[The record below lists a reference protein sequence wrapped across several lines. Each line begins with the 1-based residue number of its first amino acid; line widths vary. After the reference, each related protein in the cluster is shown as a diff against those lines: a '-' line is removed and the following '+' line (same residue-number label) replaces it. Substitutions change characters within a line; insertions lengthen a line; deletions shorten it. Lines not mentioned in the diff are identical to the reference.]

1 MDDAR
6 YASWD
11 DFHRTGVEPELAPLP
26 PGASFGLDPDG
37 APVGFSPN
45 PARASDPTRP
55 ARRAS
60 GNDNNSNNKKIPKI
74 LAGWRVRF
82 AQPKLVASATPSA
95 RSSGAPTPRFARD
108 RGASPAP
115 PHDETAPT
123 PTPVASSAAAA
134 AAAAAP
140 DGAFTITGLPPF
152 VSNALHTLR
161 GMPVVRLSRE
171 VRTPGFRVG
180 VDGRQ
185 LCAIGE
191 LRIVACPDVAVG
203 YNGVLVGEHPEDA
216 VRVSLDVESGVSP
229 EGYFRTTAG
238 IHLEA
243 SVLSRRFPDRF
254 SAGVAV
260 AAVVDHASAETRD
273 DDRSRSR
280 GGSNPHAYPYPH
292 RSYRGSGGS
301 SSRRASLAR
310 ESGGSSSRLNLDRES
325 GAPSS
330 RDRDRDRSGSASGS
344 NRRRPPP
351 QHSRPPLAAR
361 REDVWWAR
369 VRLWRG
375 VYLRVSSE
383 CRATSDGRL
392 AFAAPTWELA
402 AEADPTQSDPAR
414 DHWSFHARGT
424 AAAEA
429 RERRK
434 ARTRTRT
441 RNASGLE
448 FEPADDDDDDLRD
461 READEAHVRDRLERE
476 FRSPEEVARRRV
488 ESDRAARRE
497 ERRARRDEEA
507 RERAAFRERARRE
520 DAERRARVRERR
532 AERTVLARERVAERR
547 EMAARRRR
555 EREEAREER
564 IREREAREEERE
576 MIREAEE
583 ERKAFEREEARRA
596 KEEAEKG
603 AGEEDAIER
612 DAGGAGP
619 KANRRDDIGKDADE
633 NKKKKKKRVGADDEK
648 KVGAD
653 DEKKEG
659 AVESV
664 EPAVASE
671 TAATRL
677 EAADPGPTGPSA
689 EASNV
694 NDPSGSSTTGTASET
709 ADASSSASSTSAS
722 VSSAS
727 ASASASAGPP
737 LSRDERLRRADR
749 ARFDAARAAA
759 AAAAREEAEAKREAD
774 RVAAETAARNERA
787 REETRRRA
795 EQELKD
801 IAAAAEARAK
811 AAAREA
817 KAAKRR
823 EAAEARRAA
832 LDARDARRREEE
844 EKRAW
849 AKAEAE
855 ARARA
860 EAEARRARDA
870 AAAEERRVENE
881 ARRAEFARA
890 RAERLA
896 AFEEERERKDR
907 AAAEEREARAAA
919 RAAEED
925 AARAA
930 SARAAAASSA
940 AFPPRSSEASSDAS
954 PRIRGHRTTV
964 ALVPGHWIDPGE
976 ESGAPGER
984 ALNLVIANRA
994 HRLLDARGW
1003 TVLRPDLASPPLSWD
1018 EYVAWVRAQTRGGV
1032 AVLEVHGQGEG
1043 ASMEGRVTGVI
1054 AQRESALGDA
1064 LAVRFGVF
1072 PMDWT
1077 ELAVPRLGGAVV
1089 ESFDATALERL
1100 PPEARTAAVDDIAKD
1115 IADAVESTRRGAE
1128 PPDGCSASGCP
1139 RA

>member
-6 YASWD
+6 YAWWD
-11 DFHRTGVEPELAPLP
+11 DFHRTGVDPDPASAP

-55 ARRAS
+55 ERRAS
-60 GNDNNSNNKKIPKI
+60 PPSSPGDDDNTNTKKIPKI
-74 LAGWRVRF
+74 LAGWRVRV
-82 AQPKLVASATPSA
+82 APQKLIASAVPSA
-95 RSSGAPTPRFARD
+95 RSTGARASRFARERD
-108 RGASPAP
+108 RGASERDRGAVSVSSQ
-115 PHDETAPT
+115 TA
-123 PTPVASSAAAA
+123 PTPVASAPAAAS
-134 AAAAAP
+134 
-140 DGAFTITGLPPF
+140 DGAFTITGLPSF
-152 VSNALHTLR
+152 VSNVLHTLS
-161 GMPVVRLSRE
+161 GMPVVRLTRE

-185 LCAIGE
+185 LCALGE

-216 VRVSLDVESGVSP
+216 VRVSLDVETGVSP
-229 EGYFRTTAG
+229 EGFFRTTAG
-238 IHLEA
+238 IHVTG
-243 SVLSRRFPDRF
+243 SVFPRRFPDVF

-260 AAVVDHASAETRD
+260 AGVVEHSAESRRD
-273 DDRSRSR
+273 DPSSNNRSRSR
-280 GGSNPHAYPYPH
+280 GGST
-292 RSYRGSGGS
+292 RGSGS
-301 SSRRASLAR
+301 SSRRSSVMR
-310 ESGGSSSRLNLDRES
+310 EPGGSLDRES
-325 GAPSS
+325 GTTSNRDRPGS
-330 RDRDRDRSGSASGS
+330 RDWPGFA
-344 NRRRPPP
+344 NRRRAPPP
-351 QHSRPPLAAR
+351 RSPLAAR

-369 VRLWRG
+369 ARLWRG

-392 AFAAPTWELA
+392 AFASPTWELA

-424 AAAEA
+424 AAADA
-429 RERRK
+429 RDRR
-434 ARTRTRT
+434 RQRR
-441 RNASGLE
+441 RSRASGLE
-448 FEPADDDDDDLRD
+448 FDLNDDHDLRD

-476 FRSPEEVARRRV
+476 FKSPEEVARRRV
-488 ESDRAARRE
+488 EEDRAARRE

-507 RERAAFRERARRE
+507 RERAAFREKARRE

-532 AERTVLARERVAERR
+532 AERMVLARERVAERR

-564 IREREAREEERE
+564 AREKEAKEDERE

-583 ERKAFEREEARRA
+583 ERKAFEREEARR
-596 KEEAEKG
+596 KEGGGKKDGGGKDGGEKDG
-603 AGEEDAIER
+603 GEYD
-612 DAGGAGP
+612 GGAAGS
-619 KANRRDDIGKDADE
+619 KANRRDDVGKDADE
-633 NKKKKKKRVGADDEK
+633 TTSKKTPTKTKTRTKKKTRTKTSKEK
-648 KVGAD
+648 NAKGT
-653 DEKKEG
+653 
-659 AVESV
+659 V
-664 EPAVASE
+664 EPAPGS
-671 TAATRL
+671 TRL
-677 EAADPGPTGPSA
+677 EAAGSDPGTRRPPA
-689 EASNV
+689 DANASNV
-694 NDPSGSSTTGTASET
+694 DEPSSSSTGTPSET
-709 ADASSSASSTSAS
+709 VDALSSASSTSVSASASSTSAS
-722 VSSAS
+722 SRAS
-727 ASASASAGPP
+727 ADPR
-737 LSRDERLRRADR
+737 SRL
-749 ARFDAARAAA
+749 DAARVAA
-759 AAAAREEAEAKREAD
+759 AAAAREEAATKREAD

-811 AAAREA
+811 AAAREV

-823 EAAEARRAA
+823 EAEEARRAA

-849 AKAEAE
+849 AKAEAK
-855 ARARA
+855 ARARVEA
-860 EAEARRARDA
+860 EARHARDAKVAEARRA
-870 AAAEERRVENE
+870 ET
-881 ARRAEFARA
+881 ARA

-907 AAAEEREARAAA
+907 AARVAAEERAAA
-919 RAAEED
+919 RVARVAEEE
-925 AARAA
+925 AA
-930 SARAAAASSA
+930 SASA
-940 AFPPRSSEASSDAS
+940 VDAS
-954 PRIRGHRTTV
+954 ASETSRIRGHRATV

-1003 TVLRPDLASPPLSWD
+1003 TVLRPDLASPPLSWE
-1018 EYVAWVRAQTRGGV
+1018 EYVAWVRAQSRGGV

-1054 AQRESALGDA
+1054 AQRESTLGDA

-1100 PPEARTAAVDDIAKD
+1100 PPEARTEAVDDIAKD
-1115 IADAVESTRRGAE
+1115 IAEAVDSTRRAAE
-1128 PPDGCSASGCP
+1128 PPVGCSASGCP

>member
-6 YASWD
+6 YAWWD
-11 DFHRTGVEPELAPLP
+11 DFHRTGVDPDPASAP

-55 ARRAS
+55 ERRAS
-60 GNDNNSNNKKIPKI
+60 PPSSPGDDDNTNTKKIPKI
-74 LAGWRVRF
+74 LAGWRVRV
-82 AQPKLVASATPSA
+82 APQKLIASAVPSA
-95 RSSGAPTPRFARD
+95 RSTGARASRFARERD
-108 RGASPAP
+108 RGASERDRGASER
-115 PHDETAPT
+115 DRGAVSVSSQTA
-123 PTPVASSAAAA
+123 PTPVASAP
-134 AAAAAP
+134 AAAP

-161 GMPVVRLSRE
+161 GMPVVRLTRE

-185 LCAIGE
+185 LCALGE

-216 VRVSLDVESGVSP
+216 VRVSLDVETGVSP
-229 EGYFRTTAG
+229 EGFFRTTAG
-238 IHLEA
+238 IHVTG
-243 SVLSRRFPDRF
+243 SVFPRRFPDVF

-260 AAVVDHASAETRD
+260 AGVVEHSAESRRD
-273 DDRSRSR
+273 DPSSNNRSRSR
-280 GGSNPHAYPYPH
+280 GGST
-292 RSYRGSGGS
+292 RGSAS
-301 SSRRASLAR
+301 SSRRSSVLR
-310 ESGGSSSRLNLDRES
+310 EPGGSLDRES
-325 GAPSS
+325 GTTSNRDRPGS
-330 RDRDRDRSGSASGS
+330 RDWPGFA
-344 NRRRPPP
+344 NRRRAPPP
-351 QHSRPPLAAR
+351 RSPLAAR

-392 AFAAPTWELA
+392 AFASPTWELA

-429 RERRK
+429 RERR
-434 ARTRTRT
+434 RQRR
-441 RNASGLE
+441 RSRASGLE
-448 FEPADDDDDDLRD
+448 FDLNDDHDLRD

-476 FRSPEEVARRRV
+476 FKSPEEVARRRV
-488 ESDRAARRE
+488 EEDRAARRE

-507 RERAAFRERARRE
+507 RERAAFREKARRE

-532 AERTVLARERVAERR
+532 AERMVLARERVAERR

-564 IREREAREEERE
+564 AREKEAKEDERE

-583 ERKAFEREEARRA
+583 ERKAFEREEARR
-596 KEEAEKG
+596 KEGGGEKDGGGKDGGEYDGGKG
-603 AGEEDAIER
+603 A
-612 DAGGAGP
+612 AGS
-619 KANRRDDIGKDADE
+619 KANRRDTSANRRDDVGKDADE
-633 NKKKKKKRVGADDEK
+633 TKTRTKTRTKKKTRTKTSKEK
-648 KVGAD
+648 HAKGT
-653 DEKKEG
+653 
-659 AVESV
+659 VESV
-664 EPAVASE
+664 VGSEPAVEPAPGSK
-671 TAATRL
+671 RL
-677 EAADPGPTGPSA
+677 EAAGSDPGTRRPPA
-689 EASNV
+689 DADASNV
-694 NDPSGSSTTGTASET
+694 DEPSSSSTGTPSET
-709 ADASSSASSTSAS
+709 VDASSSASSTSAS
-722 VSSAS
+722 ASSTSAS
-727 ASASASAGPP
+727 ASSRASADPR
-737 LSRDERLRRADR
+737 SRL
-749 ARFDAARAAA
+749 DAARVAA
-759 AAAAREEAEAKREAD
+759 AAAAREEAAAKREAD
-774 RVAAETAARNERA
+774 RIAAETAARNERA

-823 EAAEARRAA
+823 EAEEARRAA

-849 AKAEAE
+849 AKAEAK
-855 ARARA
+855 ARARVEA
-860 EAEARRARDA
+860 EARHARDAEVAEARRA
-870 AAAEERRVENE
+870 ET
-881 ARRAEFARA
+881 ARA

-907 AAAEEREARAAA
+907 AARVAAEERAAA
-919 RAAEED
+919 RAARAAEEE
-925 AARAA
+925 AA
-930 SARAAAASSA
+930 SASA
-940 AFPPRSSEASSDAS
+940 VDAS
-954 PRIRGHRTTV
+954 AVDASASETSRIRGHRATV

-1003 TVLRPDLASPPLSWD
+1003 TVLRPDLASPPLSWE
-1018 EYVAWVRAQTRGGV
+1018 EYVAWVRAQSRGGV

-1054 AQRESALGDA
+1054 AQRESTLGDA

-1115 IADAVESTRRGAE
+1115 IAEAVDSTRRAAE
-1128 PPDGCSASGCP
+1128 PPVGCSASGCP

>member
-6 YASWD
+6 YAWWD
-11 DFHRTGVEPELAPLP
+11 DFHRTGVDPDPASAP

-55 ARRAS
+55 ERRAS
-60 GNDNNSNNKKIPKI
+60 PPSSPGDDDNTNTKKIPKI
-74 LAGWRVRF
+74 LAGWRVRV
-82 AQPKLVASATPSA
+82 APQKLIASAVPSA
-95 RSSGAPTPRFARD
+95 RSTGARASRFARERD
-108 RGASPAP
+108 RGASERDRGAVSVSSQ
-115 PHDETAPT
+115 TA
-123 PTPVASSAAAA
+123 PTPVASAPAAAS
-134 AAAAAP
+134 
-140 DGAFTITGLPPF
+140 DGAFTITGLPSF
-152 VSNALHTLR
+152 VSNVLHTLS
-161 GMPVVRLSRE
+161 GMPVVRLTRE

-185 LCAIGE
+185 LCAVGE

-216 VRVSLDVESGVSP
+216 VRVSLDVETGVSP
-229 EGYFRTTAG
+229 EGFFRTTAG
-238 IHLEA
+238 IHVTG
-243 SVLSRRFPDRF
+243 SVFPRRFPDVF

-260 AAVVDHASAETRD
+260 AGVVEHSAESRRD
-273 DDRSRSR
+273 DPSSNNRSRSR
-280 GGSNPHAYPYPH
+280 GGST
-292 RSYRGSGGS
+292 RGSGS
-301 SSRRASLAR
+301 SSRRSSVMR
-310 ESGGSSSRLNLDRES
+310 EPGGSLDRES
-325 GAPSS
+325 GTTSNRDRPGS
-330 RDRDRDRSGSASGS
+330 RDWPGFA
-344 NRRRPPP
+344 NRRRAPPP
-351 QHSRPPLAAR
+351 RSPLAAR
-361 REDVWWAR
+361 REDAWWAR
-369 VRLWRG
+369 ARLWRG

-392 AFAAPTWELA
+392 AFASPTWELA

-414 DHWSFHARGT
+414 DHWSVHARGT

-429 RERRK
+429 RERR
-434 ARTRTRT
+434 RQRR
-441 RNASGLE
+441 RSRASGLE
-448 FEPADDDDDDLRD
+448 FDLNDDHDLRD

-476 FRSPEEVARRRV
+476 FKSPEEVARRRV
-488 ESDRAARRE
+488 EEDRAARRE

-507 RERAAFRERARRE
+507 RERAAFREKARRE

-532 AERTVLARERVAERR
+532 AERMVLARERVAERR

-564 IREREAREEERE
+564 AREKEAKEDERE

-583 ERKAFEREEARRA
+583 ERKAFEREEARR
-596 KEEAEKG
+596 KEGGGKKDGGGKDGGEKDG
-603 AGEEDAIER
+603 GEYD
-612 DAGGAGP
+612 GGAAGS
-619 KANRRDDIGKDADE
+619 KANRRDDVGKDADE
-633 NKKKKKKRVGADDEK
+633 TTSKKTPTKTKTRTKKKTRTKTSKEK
-648 KVGAD
+648 NAKGT
-653 DEKKEG
+653 
-659 AVESV
+659 V
-664 EPAVASE
+664 EPAPGS
-671 TAATRL
+671 TRL
-677 EAADPGPTGPSA
+677 EAAGSDPGTRRPPA
-689 EASNV
+689 DADASNV
-694 NDPSGSSTTGTASET
+694 DEPSSSSTGTPSET
-709 ADASSSASSTSAS
+709 VDASSSASSTSAS
-722 VSSAS
+722 ASSTSAS
-727 ASASASAGPP
+727 ASSRASADPR
-737 LSRDERLRRADR
+737 SRL
-749 ARFDAARAAA
+749 DAARVAA
-759 AAAAREEAEAKREAD
+759 AAAAREEAAAKREAD

-811 AAAREA
+811 AAAREV

-823 EAAEARRAA
+823 EAEEARRAA

-849 AKAEAE
+849 AKAEAK
-855 ARARA
+855 ARARVEA
-860 EAEARRARDA
+860 EARHARDAKVAEARRA
-870 AAAEERRVENE
+870 ET
-881 ARRAEFARA
+881 ARA

-907 AAAEEREARAAA
+907 AARAAAEERAAA
-919 RAAEED
+919 RAARAAEEE
-925 AARAA
+925 AA
-930 SARAAAASSA
+930 SASA
-940 AFPPRSSEASSDAS
+940 VDAS
-954 PRIRGHRTTV
+954 ASETSRIRGHRATV

-1003 TVLRPDLASPPLSWD
+1003 TVLRPDLASPPLSWE
-1018 EYVAWVRAQTRGGV
+1018 EYVAWVRAQSRGGV

-1054 AQRESALGDA
+1054 AQRESTLGDA

-1100 PPEARTAAVDDIAKD
+1100 PPEARTEAVDDIAKD
-1115 IADAVESTRRGAE
+1115 IAEAVDSTRRAAE
-1128 PPDGCSASGCP
+1128 PPVGCSASGCP